1 MDVAVTK
8 EHVKIDG
15 RIAEAVKDYIKC
27 TEKIEEINNKLKDLK
42 VARQEHEDMIKNF
55 MEENRYYNF
64 NVGDK
69 VTFSLQTTKKNIKKI
84 NKKLIKDTLK
94 SEQLSENLIDSI
106 ITNLY
111 DVKPEDTE
119 EVTKVKVSKRL

>member
-8 EHVKIDG
+8 ENVKIDG

-27 TEKIEEINNKLKDLK
+27 SEKIDEINEKLKDLK
-42 VARQEHEDMIKNF
+42 AARQEYETMIKTF

-69 VTFSLQTTKKNIKKI
+69 VTFSLQTTKKNIKKV

-94 SEQLSENLIDSI
+94 NEQLSENLIDSI

-111 DVKPEDTE
+111 EVKPEDTE
-119 EVTKVKVSKRL
+119 EITKVKVSKRL